1 MAGEGEQA
9 PLIKEPLDLVRL
21 ALTDRI
27 YVKCKGGRELRGR
40 LHAYD
45 IHLNLILGEVE
56 ETLSVSEIDDDT
68 YEEVVRQTKRTIP
81 LLFLRGDIV
90 LLISPPLRS

>member
-1 MAGEGEQA
+1 MATTGGEGEQT

-21 ALTDRI
+21 ALIDRI

-56 ETLSVSEIDDDT
+56 ETLSVIDIDDET
-68 YEEVVRQTKRTIP
+68 FEEVVR
-81 LLFLRGDIV
+81 
-90 LLISPPLRS
+90 